1 MINQSD
7 LSGKLAIDA
16 NSLNDLRQL
25 SKQNSPE
32 ALKETAKQFEALLM
46 GMMLKSMRQASPQ
59 DGVFNNEQS
68 RMYTSMLDQQLSQT
82 MASKGMGLADILTR
96 QLSNTVA
103 APQSLEEQIAKLAS
117 PSTSANAPAAMFGL
131 QPTIKA
137 YQKTVDAVISAKK
150 STSSLPSHVQ
160 AFRDQHLSHAE
171 VASKATGIPAK
182 FMLAQA
188 ALESGWGRKQI
199 TGADGTVSHN
209 LFGIK
214 ATGGWKG
221 RVVEVPTTEYV
232 NGVPQRQLE
241 KFRAYDSY
249 ADSFKDY
256 ANLMRNNPRYENVL
270 TNANDAK
277 GFAQGL
283 QRAGYATDP
292 HYADKVMRII
302 NNSLSG

>member
-1 MINQSD
+1 MINQGD

-32 ALKETAKQFEALLM
+32 ALKATAKQFEALLM
-46 GMMLKSMRQASPQ
+46 GMMLKSMRQASAQ
-59 DGVFNNEQS
+59 DGMFDNEQS

-82 MASKGMGLADILTR
+82 LASKGMGLADVLTR
-96 QLSNTVA
+96 QLSNTVV
-103 APQSLEEQIAKLAS
+103 APQSLPGQAGKHALA
-117 PSTSANAPAAMFGL
+117 PVVDMQPAL
-131 QPTIKA
+131 KA
-137 YQKTVDAVISAKK
+137 YQNTVDAVMGVKK
-150 STSSLPSHVQ
+150 SVSSLPAHVQ
-160 AFRDQHLSHAE
+160 AFRERLMPHAE
-171 VASKATGIPAK
+171 AASKASGIPAK

-199 TGADGTVSHN
+199 IGSDGAVSHN

-214 ATGGWKG
+214 ASGGWKG

-232 NGVPQRQLE
+232 NGVPQRQMQ

-249 ADSFKDY
+249 AESFQDY
-256 ANLMRNNPRYENVL
+256 AKLMLNNPRYENVL
-270 TNANDAK
+270 ANATDVK

-292 HYADKVMRII
+292 NYADKLTRIV

>member
-7 LSGKLAIDA
+7 LTGKLAIDA
-16 NSLNDLRQL
+16 NSLNDLRQ
-25 SKQNSPE
+25 SAKQNSPE
-32 ALKETAKQFEALLM
+32 ALKATAKQFEALLM
-46 GMMLKSMRQASPQ
+46 GMMLKSMRQASSQ
-59 DGVFNNEQS
+59 DGVFDSEQS

-82 MASKGMGLADILTR
+82 LSSKGLGLADVLTR

-103 APQSLEEQIAKLAS
+103 AAQSLPEQAAKPGSAS
-117 PSTSANAPAAMFGL
+117 VSNMEPA
-131 QPTIKA
+131 IKA
-137 YQKTVDAVISAKK
+137 YQKTVDAVIGVNKSAV
-150 STSSLPSHVQ
+150 SLPAHVQ
-160 AFRDQHLSHAE
+160 AFRDQLLSHAE

-199 TGADGTVSHN
+199 VGADGTVSHN

-214 ATGGWKG
+214 ATGSWKG
-221 RVVEVPTTEYV
+221 RVVNVSTTEYV
-232 NGVPQRQLE
+232 NGVPQRQME

-249 ADSFKDY
+249 ADAFQDY
-256 ANLMRNNPRYENVL
+256 AKLMRNNPRYENVMA
-270 TNANDAK
+270 NASDAK

-302 NNSLSG
+302 NTSLSG

>member
-25 SKQNSPE
+25 SKQNSPD

-46 GMMLKSMRQASPQ
+46 GMMLKSMRQASSQ
-59 DGVFNNEQS
+59 DGVFDNEQS

-117 PSTSANAPAAMFGL
+117 PSTSANAPAAMVGL

-160 AFRDQHLSHAE
+160 TFRDQLLSHAE

-188 ALESGWGRKQI
+188 ALETGWGRRQI
-199 TGADGTVSHN
+199 VGAD
-209 LFGIK
+209 
-214 ATGGWKG
+214 
-221 RVVEVPTTEYV
+221 
-232 NGVPQRQLE
+232 
-241 KFRAYDSY
+241 
-249 ADSFKDY
+249 
-256 ANLMRNNPRYENVL
+256 
-270 TNANDAK
+270 
-277 GFAQGL
+277 
-283 QRAGYATDP
+283 
-292 HYADKVMRII
+292 
-302 NNSLSG
+302 

>member
-7 LSGKLAIDA
+7 LTGKLAIDA

-25 SKQNSPE
+25 TKQNSPE
-32 ALKETAKQFEALLM
+32 ALKATAKQFEALLM
-46 GMMLKSMRQASPQ
+46 GMMLKSMRQASSQ
-59 DGVFNNEQS
+59 DGVFDSEQS

-82 MASKGMGLADILTR
+82 LSSKGLGLADVLTR

-103 APQSLEEQIAKLAS
+103 PSQSLPQQAAKPGSAS
-117 PSTSANAPAAMFGL
+117 VSNMGPA
-131 QPTIKA
+131 IKA
-137 YQKTVDAVISAKK
+137 YQKTVDAVIGLNKSAV
-150 STSSLPSHVQ
+150 SLPAHVQ
-160 AFRDQHLSHAE
+160 AFRDQLLSHAE

-199 TGADGTVSHN
+199 VGADGTVSHN

-214 ATGGWKG
+214 ATGSWKG
-221 RVVEVPTTEYV
+221 RVVNVSTTEYV
-232 NGVPQRQLE
+232 NGVPQRQME

-249 ADSFKDY
+249 ADAFQDY
-256 ANLMRNNPRYENVL
+256 AKLMRDNPRYENVMA
-270 TNANDAK
+270 NASDAK

-302 NNSLSG
+302 NTSLSG

>member
-32 ALKETAKQFEALLM
+32 ALKATAKQFEALLM

-59 DGVFNNEQS
+59 DGVFDNEQS
-68 RMYTSMLDQQLSQT
+68 RMYTSMLDQQLSQSL
-82 MASKGMGLADILTR
+82 ASKGMGLAEVLTR
-96 QLSNTVA
+96 QLSNTVV
-103 APQSLEEQIAKLAS
+103 APQSLQGESAKYL
-117 PSTSANAPAAMFGL
+117 PAPVVDM
-131 QPTIKA
+131 QPALKA
-137 YQKTVDAVISAKK
+137 YQQTVDAVMGVKK
-150 STSSLPSHVQ
+150 SISSLPAHVE
-160 AFRDQHLSHAE
+160 AFRDRLITHAE
-171 VASKATGIPAK
+171 AASKASGIPAK

-188 ALESGWGRKQI
+188 ALETGWGRKQI
-199 TGADGTVSHN
+199 VGTDGAASHN

-214 ATGGWKG
+214 ATGSWKG

-232 NGVPQRQLE
+232 NGVAQRQMQ

-249 ADSFKDY
+249 AESFQDY
-256 ANLMRNNPRYENVL
+256 AKLMLNNPRYENVL
-270 TNANDAK
+270 ANATDVK

-292 HYADKVMRII
+292 HYADKLMRII

>member
-1 MINQSD
+1 MINQGD

-32 ALKETAKQFEALLM
+32 ALKATAKQFEALLM
-46 GMMLKSMRQASPQ
+46 GMMLKSMRQASAQ
-59 DGVFNNEQS
+59 DGMFDNEQS

-82 MASKGMGLADILTR
+82 LASKGMGLADVLTR
-96 QLSNTVA
+96 QLSNTVV
-103 APQSLEEQIAKLAS
+103 APQSLQGQAAKH
-117 PSTSANAPAAMFGL
+117 APAPVVDM
-131 QPTIKA
+131 QPALKA
-137 YQKTVDAVISAKK
+137 YQNTVDAVMGVKK
-150 STSSLPSHVQ
+150 SVSSLPAHVQ
-160 AFRDQHLSHAE
+160 AFRDRLMSHAE
-171 VASKATGIPAK
+171 AASKASGIPAK

-199 TGADGTVSHN
+199 IGSDGTVSHN

-214 ATGGWKG
+214 AGGGWKG

-232 NGVPQRQLE
+232 NGVPQRQMQ

-249 ADSFKDY
+249 AESFQDY
-256 ANLMRNNPRYENVL
+256 AKLMLNNPRYENVL
-270 TNANDAK
+270 VNATDVK

-292 HYADKVMRII
+292 NYADKLTRII

>member
-32 ALKETAKQFEALLM
+32 AIKATAKQFEALLM
-46 GMMLKSMRQASPQ
+46 GMMLKSMRQASAQ
-59 DGVFNNEQS
+59 DGVFDNEQS

-82 MASKGMGLADILTR
+82 LASKGMGLADVLTR

-103 APQSLEEQIAKLAS
+103 PPQSLAEQVTQLSSNSAS
-117 PSTSANAPAAMFGL
+117 AFSSAINMQPA
-131 QPTIKA
+131 IKS
-137 YQKTVDAVISAKK
+137 YQKTVDAVVNAKK
-150 STSSLPSHVQ
+150 LASSLPSHVQ
-160 AFRDQHLSHAE
+160 TFRDQLLSHAE

-199 TGADGTVSHN
+199 VGADGTVSHN

-214 ATGGWKG
+214 ATGDWKG
-221 RVVEVPTTEYV
+221 RVVNVSTTEYV
-232 NGVPQRQLE
+232 NGVPQRQME

-249 ADSFKDY
+249 ADSFQDY

-270 TNANDAK
+270 ANASDAK

-302 NNSLSG
+302 NTSLSG